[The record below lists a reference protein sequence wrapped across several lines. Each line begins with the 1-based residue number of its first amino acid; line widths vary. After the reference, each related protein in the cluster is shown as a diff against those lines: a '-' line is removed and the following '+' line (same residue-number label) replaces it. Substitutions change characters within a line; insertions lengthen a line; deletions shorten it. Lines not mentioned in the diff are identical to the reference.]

1 MEENKGRFSLFELEI
16 KPGIDVDDLLIKKA
30 GGSQPIGTNNLTTS
44 IDDGKSKTL
53 THRSRSS
60 SKRIKSK
67 RTRKGKKNG

>member
-1 MEENKGRFSLFELEI
+1 MFELEV

-53 THRSRSS
+53 TQKSRSS
-60 SKRIKSK
+60 SKGIKPKKK
-67 RTRKGKKNG
+67 RSFFI